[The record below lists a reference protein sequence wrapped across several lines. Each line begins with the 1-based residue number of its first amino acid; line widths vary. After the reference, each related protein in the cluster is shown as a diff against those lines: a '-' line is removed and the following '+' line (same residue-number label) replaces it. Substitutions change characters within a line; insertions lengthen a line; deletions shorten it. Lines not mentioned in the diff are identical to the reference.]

1 LRYDVSSPWWEKY
14 NEIQTLIPG
23 EQSVVFP
30 GAPTGWV
37 FPGDPGVPRTLAPT
51 TWNNLG
57 PRFGLAYA
65 MGDHEGLL
73 GKLFGKAG
81 ASSIRAGYTLSYS
94 ALEGATDF
102 NEIGDA
108 PFGNYTGQNEP
119 TFAAPFTNRSSGQSV
134 PRTIRW
140 RSSLPPSGRLAVRPL
155 SITRTNCPMRK
166 TTSFRC
172 NARLPGATC

>member
-1 LRYDVSSPWWEKY
+1 M
-14 NEIQTLIPG
+14 
-23 EQSVVFP
+23 VFP
-30 GAPTGWV
+30 GSPKGWV

-51 TWNNLG
+51 RWNNFG

-65 MGDHEGLL
+65 MGDHEGML

-119 TFAAPFTNRSSGQSV
+119 TFAAPFTNRASGQSV
-134 PRTIRW
+134 TNLFPVAPPPKHFSAKNPASGAPYDTLAEFFTAFGTIG
-140 RSSLPPSGRLAVRPL
+140 SSPAFYNKNQLPYAQNL
-155 SITRTNCPMRK
+155 
-166 TTSFRC
+166 
-172 NARLPGATC
+172 

>member
-1 LRYDVSSPWWEKY
+1 M
-14 NEIQTLIPG
+14 
-23 EQSVVFP
+23 VFP
-30 GAPTGWV
+30 GSPKGWV

-51 TWNNLG
+51 RWNNFA

-65 MGDHEGLL
+65 MGDHDGLL

-81 ASSIRAGYTLSYS
+81 ASSIRAGYALSYS

-119 TFAAPFTNRSSGQSV
+119 TFAAPFTNRASGQSV
-134 PRTIRW
+134 QNLFPVSSATQALLGEKSGE
-140 RSSLPPSGRLAVRPL
+140 RSSLRYPGGVLHCLWHHRQF
-155 SITRTNCPMRK
+155 TRVQQQEPAALCAK
-166 TTSFRC
+166 
-172 NARLPGATC
+172 L